1 MNGNELRVGNLA
13 NTSEMSGYNYQ
24 ICRQG
29 IIRTINNDSCNIT
42 PIKCSSP
49 VVTVKFKNIEPIPL
63 TEEWLLKFGFDKVGE
78 WMGIDF
84 NPRMGMRF
92 YNGNAA
98 ECDITQDDKYI
109 AFKCG
114 FIQYVHQ
121 LQNLYFALTGNE
133 LELKP

>member
-1 MNGNELRVGNLA
+1 MNANELRVGNLA

-42 PIKCSSP
+42 PIKYSSP

-63 TEEWLLKFGFDKVGE
+63 TEEWLLKFGFERFENEYYHSYKEVEICVQFYPFSVGLCRRND
-78 WMGIDF
+78 W
-84 NPRMGMRF
+84 
-92 YNGNAA
+92 
-98 ECDITQDDKYI
+98 
-109 AFKCG
+109 AFLDRYEH
-114 FIQYVHQ
+114 IQYVHQ